1 MSRALPDRLG
11 RPPLAG
17 LWRRCWKAMAKAGPT
32 GWPATTI
39 RAPVPGDEER
49 RALAGLLGRPVR
61 PGTASVAV
69 ALGHLDDLVRRAGDG
84 WDLAG
89 VVEAVA
95 GPLPDRAGVA
105 AARSAA
111 IAGALASARACG
123 PRAAWFEPW
132 LEELAADGTLAR
144 LHHRGEL
151 GLAGTAA
158 SILACLPADG
168 VPLPVLAAQAT
179 GDTKALSGGTLPSL
193 VLRGLASASREPRPS
208 GAAERRDRWE
218 AAGVVSDDLSSQVL
232 VLNLPAVAAPDCS
245 PLARWLGEA
254 AREGL
259 PFRVTLHQLTRS
271 PLAVAD
277 RCQVKV
283 CENPAVLRAAAER
296 LGARSA
302 PLVCT
307 EGRPSVACTRLLTT
321 VTSGGGTLAYH
332 GDFDWPGLRIAAGV
346 LDRPESRPWRFGADD
361 YRSALAAPP
370 ASIGGRRRLAGP
382 SATSPWDP
390 ALAQAMADAGEVVY
404 EEDVIEVLLSDLDVH
419 DPKT

>member
-1 MSRALPDRLG
+1 MTSALPERLG
-11 RPPLAG
+11 GPALAG
-17 LWRRCWKAMAKAGPT
+17 LWRRCWKAMAKSGPT
-32 GWPATTI
+32 GWPSTTV
-39 RAPVPGDEER
+39 RVPVADDEER

-61 PGTASVAV
+61 PGTGSVAV
-69 ALGHLDDLVRRAGDG
+69 GLGLLDGVVRRAGDG
-84 WDLAG
+84 WDLPG
-89 VVEAVA
+89 VVEAAA

-105 AARSAA
+105 GARSAA

-123 PRAAWFEPW
+123 PNASWFEPW

-144 LHHRGEL
+144 LDHRGEL

-158 SILACLPADG
+158 SILARLPADG

-179 GDTKALSGGTLPSL
+179 GDTKALSRGTLPSL
-193 VLRGLASASREPRPS
+193 VLRGLASASGEPRPT

-218 AAGVVSDDLSSQVL
+218 AAGVVADDLSSQVL
-232 VLNLPAVAAPDCS
+232 VLNLPAAAAAGSS
-245 PLARWLGEA
+245 PLARWLAEA
-254 AREGL
+254 AGEGL

-271 PLAVAD
+271 PLAVAGLC
-277 RCQVKV
+277 RVYV

-296 LGARSA
+296 LGAGAS

-332 GDFDWPGLRIAAGV
+332 GDFDWPGLGIAAAV
-346 LDRPESRPWRFGADD
+346 LARPGAESWRFGAHD

-382 SATSPWDP
+382 PAASPWDP
-390 ALAQAMADAGEVVY
+390 ALAEAMADAGEVVY
-404 EEDVIEVLLSDLDVH
+404 EEDVLEALLIDLDN
-419 DPKT
+419 